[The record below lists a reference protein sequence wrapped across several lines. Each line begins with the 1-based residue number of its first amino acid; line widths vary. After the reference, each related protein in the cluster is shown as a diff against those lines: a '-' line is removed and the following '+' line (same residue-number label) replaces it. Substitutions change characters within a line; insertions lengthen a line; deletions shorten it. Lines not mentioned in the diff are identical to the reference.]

1 VQPIE
6 CEVIPF
12 DMVDEYKL
20 LYCYF
25 QRYQPVSIVGP
36 FQDPGGCW
44 FLPSKHSAATP
55 AIMDNKL
62 AHTFAQKKAEVKLNA
77 MP

>member
-1 VQPIE
+1 V
-6 CEVIPF
+6 V
-12 DMVDEYKL
+12 L
-20 LYCYF
+20 AYCHF

-36 FQDPGGCW
+36 FQDPGSCW

-62 AHTFAQKKAEVKLNA
+62 SPTFAQKKAEVKLNA